1 MRLKKIIIEP
11 IILNLLYIELSN
23 TLLNEK
29 INNNSIIALKII
41 SFSKI
46 FKPLK
51 IKNFDKKSKSAGKKK
66 LGHFI
71 PINGCIEE
79 TIESVIFTLVVILL
93 YESDML
99 EKLID
104 SSMPIIGPKTTVNFF
119 SFFFAIIKKKNE
131 KISDKK

>member
-99 EKLID
+99 DANVEMKVLNSMLKSDGLDED
-104 SSMPIIGPKTTVNFF
+104 SINVEEVNH
-119 SFFFAIIKKKNE
+119 E
-131 KISDKK
+131 